1 MSLSVQKNKYVSV
14 LGMKY
19 YIYLILI
26 PKLYNINSV
35 GYLLCV
41 MLLFILVISTIF
53 ETKKCVNIN
62 KYITIL

>member
-26 PKLYNINSV
+26 QKLYNINSV

-53 ETKKCVNIN
+53 ETKNV
-62 KYITIL
+62 

>member
-26 PKLYNINSV
+26 QKLYNINSV

-53 ETKKCVNIN
+53 ETKNVWTSTSI
-62 KYITIL
+62 

>member
-14 LGMKY
+14 LRMKY

-26 PKLYNINSV
+26 QKLYNINSV

-53 ETKKCVNIN
+53 ETKNV
-62 KYITIL
+62 

>member
-19 YIYLILI
+19 HIYLILI
-26 PKLYNINSV
+26 QKLYNINSV

-53 ETKKCVNIN
+53 ETKNV
-62 KYITIL
+62 

>member
-19 YIYLILI
+19 YTYLILI
-26 PKLYNINSV
+26 QKLYNINSV

-53 ETKKCVNIN
+53 ETKNV
-62 KYITIL
+62 

>member
-1 MSLSVQKNKYVSV
+1 MSLSVQKDKYVSV

-19 YIYLILI
+19 YIYLISI
-26 PKLYNINSV
+26 QKLYTINSV

-53 ETKKCVNIN
+53 ETKNV
-62 KYITIL
+62 

>member
-19 YIYLILI
+19 YIYLKLI
-26 PKLYNINSV
+26 QKLYNINSV

-53 ETKKCVNIN
+53 ETKNV
-62 KYITIL
+62 

>member
-26 PKLYNINSV
+26 QKLYNITSV

-53 ETKKCVNIN
+53 ETKNV
-62 KYITIL
+62 

>member
-26 PKLYNINSV
+26 QKLYNINSV

-53 ETKKCVNIN
+53 EKKNM
-62 KYITIL
+62 

>member
-26 PKLYNINSV
+26 QNLYNINSV

-53 ETKKCVNIN
+53 ETKNV
-62 KYITIL
+62 

>member
-19 YIYLILI
+19 YNYLILI
-26 PKLYNINSV
+26 QKLYNINSV
-35 GYLLCV
+35 GYILCV

-53 ETKKCVNIN
+53 ETKNV
-62 KYITIL
+62 

>member
-1 MSLSVQKNKYVSV
+1 MSLSVQKNKYASV

-26 PKLYNINSV
+26 QKLYNINSV

-53 ETKKCVNIN
+53 ETKNV
-62 KYITIL
+62 

>member
-14 LGMKY
+14 LRMKY

-26 PKLYNINSV
+26 QRLYNINSV

-53 ETKKCVNIN
+53 ETKNV
-62 KYITIL
+62 